1 MWSAVCSAI
10 LVPAPACPVQE
21 LCGGGSGV
29 GGSEEAPAAAFGSV
43 RDLADM
49 VCADSLAAY
58 LPMEL
63 RWLQG
68 LYEQKLAAHRAS
80 GRGLVLD
87 AVLDMLA
94 MNEEVRGMGVTL

>member
-1 MWSAVCSAI
+1 M
-10 LVPAPACPVQE
+10 QE
-21 LCGGGSGV
+21 LCGGSSGGSSGGSGA
-29 GGSEEAPAAAFGSV
+29 GGSEEAPAAAFVSV